1 MSEQIHN
8 HEEGGKEDPAL
19 QIAMAA
25 RELANRIVLAAAA
38 AGIPPPVFE
47 VSIFGLA
54 RKIVALKPPMERQI
68 ILDWIAGKE
77 PSLMADCRFM

>member
-1 MSEQIHN
+1 
-8 HEEGGKEDPAL
+8 
-19 QIAMAA
+19 MAA
-25 RELANRIVLAAAA
+25 REVANRIVLAAAA

-77 PSLMADCRFM
+77 PQSLADSRFM